1 MKSGHR
7 AVSHPAAPGLIQA
20 TGAEIHGKSCL
31 FPPAHRLLSIL
42 RCKQYLNLFLKLL
55 FLKAVFSPFVQ
66 LRGWCTGFLMLSH
79 ILTDHFENEQLL
91 LILMDGFSGGISSRL
106 PTSSL
111 LMSLTALTSALSSK
125 TDKQKSD

>member
-1 MKSGHR
+1 
-7 AVSHPAAPGLIQA
+7 
-20 TGAEIHGKSCL
+20 
-31 FPPAHRLLSIL
+31 
-42 RCKQYLNLFLKLL
+42 
-55 FLKAVFSPFVQ
+55 
-66 LRGWCTGFLMLSH
+66 MLSH